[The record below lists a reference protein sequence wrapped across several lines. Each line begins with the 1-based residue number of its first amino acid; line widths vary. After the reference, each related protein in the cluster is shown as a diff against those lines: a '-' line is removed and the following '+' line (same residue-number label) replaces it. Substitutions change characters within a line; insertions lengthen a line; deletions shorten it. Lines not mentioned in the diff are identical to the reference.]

1 MAIRARE
8 IGAEPAAAVGP
19 GPALAIIRDR
29 ALGDAGPIRRAFLP
43 EAALLIAEALDAFEP
58 IELAEEPG
66 RAIIIFKAGHA

>member
-19 GPALAIIRDR
+19 GPAFTIIRDR
-29 ALGDAGPIRRAFLP
+29 ALGDAGAIGRAFLTK
-43 EAALLIAEALDAFEP
+43 AALLIAEALDAFEP

>member
-29 ALGDAGPIRRAFLP
+29 ALGDAGAIGRAFLTK
-43 EAALLIAEALDAFEP
+43 AALRISKAFDAGVAV
-58 IELAEEPG
+58 ELAEEPG